1 MDELLLIEMMS
12 MLNPELLQNDFIE
25 KDMKR
30 GKIPF
35 FNRLFSFTK
44 APKQRYENFFE
55 YSQSEDST
63 NQNIRHS
70 DELAESRESE
80 KLEVND
86 NHDLIESMEESEKI
100 EDYNL
105 NNFGFSISIFKRK
118 FRNLVKIIS
127 GIVAAFFV
135 VIGIIVI
142 IIRHHRGGIKLYE
155 KKVQVIY

>member
-1 MDELLLIEMMS
+1 MDELLLIEMMG

-25 KDMKR
+25 KDMNR
-30 GKIPF
+30 RKIPF

-55 YSQSEDST
+55 YSQAEDST

-70 DELAESRESE
+70 DELVESE

-86 NHDLIESMEESEKI
+86 NHDLIESVEENEKI

-127 GIVAAFFV
+127 GIAAAFFV

-142 IIRHHRGGIKLYE
+142 IIRHHKGGIKLYE